1 MAEAG
6 KTFARVSE
14 ERTLSENADVAAYHA
29 VASKLPLD
37 AHVVLLAERK
47 WSIMA
52 VRDHDAL
59 LADTTAF
66 QHAPY
71 GLLLWESAIALAGL
85 LARQNAPAIRGKR
98 LLELGCGVGLPGL
111 VAATLGA
118 IVTQTDHE
126 PIALTVARE
135 NARRNDSR
143 GIVQF
148 NADWSAWNHDTRY
161 DLIIGS
167 DIAYGTDMH
176 DYLVEIFTRN
186 LVPGGR
192 LLLADP
198 GRDQNLVLLGCLER
212 AGWTMQR
219 EQQTVPDASGRPG
232 VAPITVNLFTMCRRA

>member
-1 MAEAG
+1 MIETQHDTGYRAIA
-6 KTFARVSE
+6 AR
-14 ERTLSENADVAAYHA
+14 
-29 VASKLPLD
+29 LPLD
-37 AHVVLLAERK
+37 EHRVPLAGRT

-59 LADTTAF
+59 LEDTSAF

-85 LARQNAPAIRGKR
+85 LARREGKALQGKR
-98 LLELGCGVGLPGL
+98 VLELGCGVGLPGL
-111 VAATLGA
+111 VAQSVGA

-135 NARRNDSR
+135 NARRNDTR
-143 GIVQF
+143 GIAQF
-148 NADWSAWNHDTRY
+148 KADWSTWSHDVRY

-167 DIAYGTDMH
+167 DIGYGTDMH
-176 DYLVEIFTRN
+176 DYLMAIFARN

-192 LLLADP
+192 VLLADP

-212 AGWTMQR
+212 AGWTIER
-219 EQQTVPDASGRPG
+219 ESETLPDASGRTG
-232 VAPITVNLFTMCRRA
+232 VAPITVNLFTIRTNTT

>member
-1 MAEAG
+1 MIETQHDTGYRAIA
-6 KTFARVSE
+6 AR
-14 ERTLSENADVAAYHA
+14 
-29 VASKLPLD
+29 LPLD
-37 AHVVLLAERK
+37 EHRVPLAGRT

-59 LADTTAF
+59 LEDTSAF

-85 LARQNAPAIRGKR
+85 LARREGKALQGKR
-98 LLELGCGVGLPGL
+98 VLELGCGVGLPGL
-111 VAATLGA
+111 VAQSVGA

-135 NARRNDSR
+135 NARRNDTR
-143 GIVQF
+143 GIAQF
-148 NADWSAWNHDTRY
+148 KADWSTWSHDVRY

-167 DIAYGTDMH
+167 DIGYGTDMH
-176 DYLVEIFTRN
+176 DYLMAIFARN

-192 LLLADP
+192 VLLADP

-212 AGWTMQR
+212 AGWTIER
-219 EQQTVPDASGRPG
+219 ESETLPDASGRTG
-232 VAPITVNLFTMCRRA
+232 VAPITVNLFTIRPNTT